1 MVDPRR
7 DGDRVLRLGAVLDD
21 WRPKPG
27 AGSDPLVAV
36 RAAWGEL
43 VGSDVARA
51 AQPVAIERDALI
63 VITSSSAWSH
73 QLAFLEP
80 EIVRGLRA
88 LPEVRDLARLR
99 FRVGKVRRPVGIA
112 SGPSGPRRATG
123 AADDAPPAKTLDD
136 ALARLRRAVDRT
148 RAAHRSQGGAF
159 CALCEAPVDRGPACR
174 PCRDDDERRRRFACE
189 RLLFE
194 APWLAPEEVLGLV
207 DGLSP
212 EEYDT
217 HRRRLLQSWWDE
229 IRRASRLHKLRQPL
243 DRVRLRKLASSF
255 VLLETRIDPLR
266 LEMDSAVRKNAL
278 GDLYE
283 FVREIEPAD
292 AAAE

>member
-1 MVDPRR
+1 M
-7 DGDRVLRLGAVLDD
+7 LRLGSVLDA

-36 RAAWGEL
+36 RSAWADL

-63 VITSSSAWSH
+63 VLTTSPAWSH
-73 QLAFLEP
+73 QLTFLEP
-80 EIVRGLRA
+80 EIIRGLRL
-88 LPEVRDLARLR
+88 LPEAREVTRLR
-99 FRVGKVRRPVGIA
+99 FRVGKIRHSVPIRD
-112 SGPSGPRRATG
+112 GPGGPRRAHAELAG
-123 AADDAPPAKTLDD
+123 EPAARTLDD
-136 ALARLRRAVDRT
+136 ALARLRRSVERT
-148 RAAHRSQGGAF
+148 RGAHRARGGAF
-159 CALCEAPVDRGPACR
+159 CALCDAPVDAGPTCR
-174 PCRDDDERRRRFACE
+174 PCRDDQERRRRFACE

-194 APWLAPEEVLGLV
+194 APWLTSDEVLALV
-207 DGLSP
+207 DGLTP
-212 EEYDT
+212 EQYDAS
-217 HRRRLLQSWWDE
+217 RRRLLQAWWDE
-229 IRRASRLHKLRQPL
+229 MWRANKLHKLRQPL

-283 FVREIEPAD
+283 FVTRIETDPD
-292 AAAE
+292 